1 MKRIFIGALLLVAA
15 CTEER
20 SPECKDVCERE
31 ARCAESS
38 DSYRFDQNE
47 CVSACSALW
56 RDKDGNQFVKHHIDC
71 MNKARTCDE
80 VYACTFR
87 QKDAGPR

>member
-56 RDKDGNQFVKHHIDC
+56 RDK
-71 MNKARTCDE
+71 ARTCDE